1 MSQRERSYRA
11 EAVILR
17 RMDLGEA
24 DRLLTIYSREHGK
37 LKQVAKGARRP
48 SSRKAGHLELFTHVQ
63 IQAARGRELDVI
75 TQVEALNPFSQ
86 LRSNLTQLGQA
97 SYLIELIDRFTVEAE
112 PNGALFS
119 LLIRSLELLDQGGN
133 AHNITRAFELRL
145 LDLVGYRPELFHCVH
160 CNEPIRPEGQ
170 YFSFEDGGILC
181 KSCGNKAGLARPISL
196 GALKILRHVQ
206 REPLSNFQ
214 SMQVRAAVQ
223 SELDALMEGF
233 LSYLL
238 ERKLNSPEFLRRIN
252 HPGSDVESGVAA

>member
-1 MSQRERSYRA
+1 MSGRERSYRA

-24 DRLLTIYSREHGK
+24 DRLMTIFSREHGK

-63 IQAARGRELDVI
+63 IQAARGRDLDVI

-86 LRSNLTQLGQA
+86 LRSDLTQVGQA
-97 SYLIELIDRFTVEAE
+97 SYLIELVDRFTVEAE

-119 LLIRSLELLDQGGN
+119 LLLRSLELLDQGGN

-160 CNEPIRPEGQ
+160 CKEPIKPEAQ
-170 YFSFEDGGILC
+170 YFSFEDGGVLC
-181 KSCGNKAGLARPISL
+181 KECGMKAGPARPMSL
-196 GALKILRHVQ
+196 AALKVLRHVQ

-214 SMQVRAAVQ
+214 SMRVRTAVRR
-223 SELDALMEGF
+223 ELDALMEGF

-238 ERKLNSPEFLRRIN
+238 ERKLNTPEFLRRIN
-252 HPGSDVESGVAA
+252 RPDDKVEPGVAA